1 MKGMTI
7 QAIAKACNGVIHADN
22 GNYKEVQGVEL
33 DSRKLQEGYL
43 FLATKG
49 ERVDGHSFIPQAFEK
64 GCYAVVCEKLPEV
77 LSGPCILVED
87 SLKALQDIAAYY
99 RQQLSIKVVGI
110 TGSVGKTSTKEVIAS
125 VLAQKYCTLKTEGN
139 YNNEIG
145 LPLTVLKIRD
155 EHEAAVLEMGINH
168 FGEMHRLSRI
178 AKPDICVITNI
189 GQCHLEFLID
199 RDGILRAKSEI
210 FDYMNPEGVVCL
222 NGDDD
227 KLAAVTQVH
236 GKKPLFYGINDNCD
250 IQSREIVNLGLEGSL
265 AKVIEK
271 RAIEVFGSTKDE
283 YNKTNPTDF
292 TMKESEQSNTSKEY
306 SVRIYL
312 PGEHMVL
319 NALSAIAV
327 GRTLGLTIKEITE
340 GIANTGAVAGR
351 SNIIHKN
358 KLTIIDD
365 CYNANPVSMKAAI
378 ALLETADTR
387 KTAILGDMFEL
398 GEKEKELHYDVG
410 TFAAQREIDQII
422 CVGNLAKEIYKA
434 ASNGKMKCCYFE
446 TKKELIENIHQ
457 LIEENDTILIK
468 ASHGMGFGEL
478 VEVCSADRF

>member
-7 QAIAKACNGVIHADN
+7 QAIAKTCNGVIHGDN
-22 GNYKEVQGVEL
+22 GNQQEVLGVEL

-64 GCYAVVCEKLPEV
+64 GCYAVVCEKLPDV
-77 LSGPCILVED
+77 LEGPCIQVED

-99 RQQLSIKVVGI
+99 RQQLDVKVVGI

-125 VLAQKYCTLKTEGN
+125 VLSQKYNTLKTEGN
-139 YNNEIG
+139 FNNEIG
-145 LPLTVLKIRD
+145 LPLTVLKIRE

-210 FDYMNPEGVVCL
+210 FDYMNPDGAVCL

-227 KLAAVTQVH
+227 KLVTVTQVH
-236 GKKPLFYGINDNCD
+236 GKAPVFYGTSVNCD
-250 IQSREIVNLGLEGSL
+250 IRAVEMTNLGLEGNL
-265 AKVIEK
+265 AKVMENG
-271 RAIEVFGSTKDE
+271 AA
-283 YNKTNPTDF
+283 
-292 TMKESEQSNTSKEY
+292 SEQY
-306 SVRIYL
+306 SIRVNL

-319 NALSAIAV
+319 NALAAISV
-327 GRTLGLTIKEITE
+327 GRILGLTTEEMIE
-340 GIANTGAVAGR
+340 GIAKTGAVGGR

-358 KLTIIDD
+358 DRTIIDD
-365 CYNANPVSMKAAI
+365 CYNANPVSMKAALS
-378 ALLETADTR
+378 LLETAKTR
-387 KTAILGDMFEL
+387 KIAILGDMFEL
-398 GEKEKELHYDVG
+398 GEKEKELHYEVG
-410 TFAAQREIDQII
+410 VFAAERKIDCII
-422 CVGNLAKEIYKA
+422 CVGNLAKEIYAGAVKGNA
-434 ASNGKMKCCYFE
+434 ECFWFE
-446 TKKELIENIHQ
+446 TKNELIDNIHQ
-457 LIEENDTILIK
+457 LIEKNDTILVK
-468 ASHGMGFGEL
+468 ASHGMGFSEL
-478 VEVCSADRF
+478 VKVLDLI